1 MPELPEVETMRRGI
15 AGIVGSRIAGVA
27 RPRVRVK
34 PIQIA
39 PPLERLRRL
48 VLGRQIVEVGRVGK
62 RVVVRLDSGDRLVF
76 EPRMTGRVLLSE
88 PPNRSHLRLVFDLT
102 GGPSPQLLFWDV
114 RGLGV
119 VQLLTPEQFER
130 SLGSHRVG
138 PDALGISGR
147 ELRERLGASRRPIKV
162 AILDQR
168 AVAGIG
174 NIYASE
180 ILHRARVHP
189 ATPCNQL
196 RTADWRRIHVQIR
209 AVLEAAIACQGST
222 LCDGNYGT
230 AQNEPGRFQDRHRVY
245 QRAGQS
251 CLGCGRVGI
260 VRIVQAQRSTFFCPH
275 CQRSRVGS

>member
-1 MPELPEVETMRRGI
+1 MRRGI
-15 AGIVGSRIAGVA
+15 AGIVGSRIVRVS
-27 RPRVRVK
+27 RPRIRAL

-39 PPLERLRRL
+39 PPLEQLRRR
-48 VLGRQIVEVGRVGK
+48 VRDRQITEVGRVGK
-62 RVVVRLDSGDRLVF
+62 RVIVSLDSGDRLVF

-88 PPNRSHLRLVFDLT
+88 PPSRSHLRLVFDLV
-102 GGPSPQLLFWDV
+102 GGPQSQLLFWDV

-130 SLGSHRVG
+130 LLGSHRLG
-138 PDALGISGR
+138 PDALEISAC

-162 AILDQR
+162 ALLDQK

-189 ATPCNQL
+189 ATPCSQL
-196 RTADWRRIHVQIR
+196 RAADWKRVHRQTR
-209 AVLEAAIACQGST
+209 EVLEEAILCQGST
-222 LCDGNYGT
+222 LSDGNYGT
-230 AQNEPGRFQDRHRVY
+230 AKNEPGTSQDRHRVY

-251 CLGCGRVGI
+251 CMGCGRAEI

-275 CQRSRVGS
+275 CQLPR